1 MADAKD
7 YQRSIATV
15 ISITKDLE
23 GNLTLMEGARK
34 ASHNVLKESLPVF
47 EHVL

>member
-7 YQRSIATV
+7 YQRSIAQMLFRF
-15 ISITKDLE
+15 TKDLE

-34 ASHNVLKESLPVF
+34 ASYGVL
-47 EHVL
+47 